1 MPDAIMAPTTVKAPM
16 LLTIPTELKF
26 RIYEEVFAGSD
37 MRVRV
42 VILGRYMNQQ
52 ILRCTNPEQYKV
64 LRTCKQ
70 LEQEAAPILAAC
82 TTLFLGSTN
91 GNSRDSVQLLQYC
104 KSPRAPRF
112 LRQAIPYLS
121 NIKLYL
127 EDGTF
132 AKLLSCLS
140 PFVRLRELRFS
151 TSENESDCVP
161 EAIAQ
166 CPLLLLGTAHD
177 GVFVESVKRGV
188 TSMPRYHSVSD
199 DAEPLE
205 YTVNTPQDVL
215 KVLTDSPTQYDVIW
229 ESEVRLIRHR
239 SAWEPVGSTIRA
251 PKTALNMVRSCGVFT
266 SQGRSLNE
274 GRNSS
279 PISKQ
284 MQYCRRSLAWT
295 AGRSGSRI
303 L

>member
-1 MPDAIMAPTTVKAPM
+1 MAPTTVKALT

-42 VILGRYMNQQ
+42 VILGRHINQQ

-70 LEQEAAPILAAC
+70 LEQEAAPVLAAC
-82 TTLFLGSTN
+82 TTLFVGSTN
-91 GNSRDSVQLLQYC
+91 CDIPGSVQLLQYC
-104 KSPRAPRF
+104 NSSRAPRF
-112 LRQAIPYLS
+112 LRQAVPYLS

-127 EDGTF
+127 EGDTF
-132 AKLLSCLS
+132 ATLFSCLS

-151 TSENESDCVP
+151 TSQNASDCVP
-161 EAIAQ
+161 EAITR

-177 GVFVESVKRGV
+177 GVFVESVKRCL
-188 TSMPRYHSVSD
+188 TSMPRNHTVFG
-199 DAEPLE
+199 DAETLE

-215 KVLTDSPTQYDVIW
+215 KVLTDSPTRYDVIW
-229 ESEVRLIRHR
+229 ESKVRLIRHS
-239 SAWEPVGSTIRA
+239 SAWEPVGSTFGS
-251 PKTALNMVRSCGVFT
+251 PKTELIMVRSCGTIT
-266 SQGRSLNE
+266 SHERSLIE
-274 GRNSS
+274 SRNLS
-279 PISKQ
+279 PTSKPI
-284 MQYCRRSLAWT
+284 QYYRRSLA
-295 AGRSGSRI
+295 SGTGSSGPRI